1 MAGQSQQSSANFN
14 PRSPR
19 GERPSFSSTRLMGLN
34 FNPRSPRGERHSQPD
49 SLSLYCRISIHAPHE
64 GSDRI
69 STPSWTSWS
78 NFNPRSR
85 EGSDSQPA
93 LQTMQ
98 QVQFQSTLP
107 ARGATQ
113 TEALPSGSWIISI
126 HAPREGSDFY
136 CVLSAS
142 CGLISIHTPR
152 EGSDPIHCAVQ
163 SDVWNFN
170 PRSPRGERPLF
181 PEEQAVAVVFQST
194 LPARGA
200 TTLSIGPF
208 TMPTMISIHAPREG
222 SDAARSRRPARPI
235 NFNPRSP
242 RGERQAPQGL

>member
-1 MAGQSQQSSANFN
+1 
-14 PRSPR
+14 
-19 GERPSFSSTRLMGLN
+19 MGLN

-200 TTLSIGPF
+200 THRHLD
-208 TMPTMISIHAPREG
+208 RR
-222 SDAARSRRPARPI
+222 ARLRY
-235 NFNPRSP
+235 FNPRSP
-242 RGERQAPQGL
+242 RGERRPCRLAPLRCRQ